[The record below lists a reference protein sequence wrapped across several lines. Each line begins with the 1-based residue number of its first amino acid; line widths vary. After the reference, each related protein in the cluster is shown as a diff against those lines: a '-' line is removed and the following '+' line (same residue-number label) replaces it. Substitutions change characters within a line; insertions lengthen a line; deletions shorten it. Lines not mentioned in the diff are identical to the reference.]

1 MLQIVTLLT
10 VALTAAVWSTRRRV
24 EMSEFEEWQLRYGV
38 QYKLATKCWM
48 TWQMAGDIAAKVPRA
63 WL

>member
-10 VALTAAVWSTRRRV
+10 VAITAAVWSTRRRV
-24 EMSEFEEWQLRYGV
+24 EMSEFEEWHLRYGV
-38 QYKLATKCWM
+38 QYKLARRGM
-48 TWQMAGDIAAKVPRA
+48 TWEMAKWFAAKVPRA

>member
-10 VALTAAVWSTRRRV
+10 VAITAAVWSTRRKV
-24 EMSEFEEWQLRYGV
+24 EMSEFEETHLRDVLKSDLARHGV
-38 QYKLATKCWM
+38 PWGAAKWF
-48 TWQMAGDIAAKVPRA
+48 AAKVPRA

>member
-10 VALTAAVWSTRRRV
+10 VAITAAVLSTRRRV
-24 EMSEFEEWQLRYGV
+24 EMDAHTEWHLRYKV
-38 QYKLATKCWM
+38 QYALARKGM
-48 TWQMAGDIAAKVPRA
+48 TWQMAEDIAAKVPRA

>member
-10 VALTAAVWSTRRRV
+10 FIITAAVWSTRRKV
-24 EMSEFEEWQLRYGV
+24 EMDAHTEWHLRYKV
-38 QYKLATKCWM
+38 QYALARHGM
-48 TWQMAGDIAAKVPRA
+48 TWQMAEDIAAKVPRA

>member
-10 VALTAAVWSTRRRV
+10 VALTAAVWSTRRKV
-24 EMSEFEEWQLRYGV
+24 EMSEFEEWHLRYGV
-38 QYKLATKCWM
+38 QYKLATRCWM
-48 TWQMAGDIAAKVPRA
+48 TWEMARWFSEKVPRA

>member
-10 VALTAAVWSTRRRV
+10 VAITAAVWSTRRRV
-24 EMSEFEEWQLRYGV
+24 DMSEFEETHLRYKV
-38 QYKLATKCWM
+38 QYALARKGV
-48 TWQMAGDIAAKVPRA
+48 TWQMAEDIAAKVPRA